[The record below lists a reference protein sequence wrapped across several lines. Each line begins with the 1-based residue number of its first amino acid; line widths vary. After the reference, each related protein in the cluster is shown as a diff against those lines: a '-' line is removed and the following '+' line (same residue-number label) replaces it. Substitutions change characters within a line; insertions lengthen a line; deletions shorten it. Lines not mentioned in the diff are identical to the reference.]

1 MNSGTP
7 RSSDDKYYRAL
18 FENSTDVVLLTVPD
32 GTIVAA
38 NPVACRMFGM
48 SKKEICD
55 AGREGLIDHTDP
67 NHQKFLEEL
76 KTTGKAGGELIYRRK
91 DGSKIIGAATS
102 VIFEGGARAFVIIRD
117 ITQEKK
123 AEKALRES
131 EAKYRCIVDTANEGI
146 WMIGPDTLTTSV
158 NTRMAEM
165 LGVTPEE
172 MIGHPV
178 TDFMF
183 EEDVPDHLKKMENR
197 RKGMLEHYERR
208 YRHKDGQTV
217 WTLASATPIFDA
229 EHLFKGSFAMFTDIT
244 ERKRAEQE
252 RRKSE
257 EKFSIIFQATP
268 DLIAITRASDGTILE
283 VNEAFTRL
291 LGYSRA
297 EAIGKSTK
305 ELSIWADPA
314 DRARWMA
321 ALEATGQVN
330 EFETTLRCRD
340 GSLITCVST
349 ARPLDFGGEKCVL
362 SVVRDITQR
371 KRSEEELQLTQFCVD
386 KASLALYQLTEEGDI
401 WNVNECACQS
411 LGYSMEEL
419 RSMTVFDI
427 DPDCAREVF
436 NDLATKLFDCGSI
449 TFERVH
455 RRKDG
460 TTFPVEITSNAVE
473 FRGRM
478 FGINFVKDITER
490 KRAEQEIARLASFPM
505 LNPQPI
511 TEVDL
516 DGRVSF
522 VNPAARLLFPD
533 LELQESRHPWLA
545 DWEQLVSFCRD
556 KGTNPDDREVAVAG
570 HWYYQ
575 CMHYV
580 SQDKRLRIYGIDIT
594 TRKLAEKA
602 LRLAHDELEKR
613 VAERTEQLQKTA
625 EELRES
631 EERFALAIQASNDGI
646 WDLNLETGEAY
657 RSPRWKSIL
666 GYEGD
671 EISGNFK
678 EWESRVHPDDLQ
690 RVMNAGK
697 ACEEGRIPEFVQEY
711 RLRHKD
717 GSDRWV
723 FNRGACLRDSHG
735 KPYRMV
741 GAITDITERK
751 KLEQQLLLSQKME
764 SIGVLAGGVAHDF
777 NNLLTAISGY
787 GQILLET
794 IPEDDE
800 LSLDNIRNVLKAADR
815 AAELTRGLLAFSRKQ
830 TINPKPVHIDS
841 LIGNA
846 GKLIQRIIGEDIEF
860 GSNFPD
866 KNLLVMADAGQIE
879 QVLMNLATNS
889 RDAMPDG
896 GHLCITA
903 RQAIVEDGSEKLF
916 DLLSPGK
923 YALISVSDTGI
934 GIEKESLGKVFEPFY
949 TTKGVGEGTGL
960 GLSMVHG
967 IIKQHNGSV
976 LVDSEPGKG
985 TQVDIYLPLIEGH
998 AEVEK
1003 SKPVAPPAA
1012 GKETVL
1018 FVEDEEIVRVFM
1030 QKMLERAG
1038 YRVIVAD
1045 NGEDGVE
1052 RFREN
1057 ADISLVLSD
1066 MVMPRKN
1073 GRQMLDE
1080 IRRMKPGTKAVFMSG
1095 YTADIMQDKGML
1107 DDVTEFI
1114 TKPVKKDD
1122 LLRKMRELLD
1132 KD

>member
-7 RSSDDKYYRAL
+7 RLSEDKYYRAF
-18 FENSTDVVLLTVPD
+18 FENSLDVVFLTAPD

-38 NPVACRMFGM
+38 NPAACRMFGM
-48 SKKEICD
+48 SEMEICA
-55 AGREGLIDHTDP
+55 AGREGIIDHTDP
-67 NHQKFLEEL
+67 NHQKFLEER
-76 KTTGKAGGELIYRRK
+76 KSTGKARGELIYRRK
-91 DGSKIIGAATS
+91 DGSKFIGDATS
-102 VIFEGGARAFVIIRD
+102 VILEGGASAFVIVR
-117 ITQEKK
+117 
-123 AEKALRES
+123 
-131 EAKYRCIVDTANEGI
+131 
-146 WMIGPDTLTTSV
+146 
-158 NTRMAEM
+158 
-165 LGVTPEE
+165 
-172 MIGHPV
+172 
-178 TDFMF
+178 
-183 EEDVPDHLKKMENR
+183 
-197 RKGMLEHYERR
+197 
-208 YRHKDGQTV
+208 
-217 WTLASATPIFDA
+217 
-229 EHLFKGSFAMFTDIT
+229 DIT
-244 ERKRAEQE
+244 ERKRAEEE
-252 RRKSE
+252 RGKSE
-257 EKFSIIFQATP
+257 ENFSIIFQTTP

-283 VNEAFTRL
+283 VNEAFSRL

-297 EAIGKSTK
+297 EAICKSTK

-314 DRARWMA
+314 DRARWIA
-321 ALEATGQVN
+321 ALKVTGHVN
-330 EFETTLRCRD
+330 EFETTLRCKD

-349 ARPLDFGGEKCVL
+349 ARPLDFGGENCIL
-362 SVVRDITQR
+362 SVVRDITER
-371 KRSEEELQLTQFCVD
+371 KLAEEELLLTQHCVD
-386 KASLALYQLTEEGDI
+386 KASIAIHRVLRDGRISHA
-401 WNVNECACQS
+401 NEQMCRN
-411 LGYSMEEL
+411 LGYTRAEL
-419 RSMTVFDI
+419 DAMTLYDI
-427 DPDCAREVF
+427 DPEFTPKNMEDVTRQV
-436 NDLATKLFDCGSI
+436 LANGSC
-449 TFERVH
+449 TFESLH

-460 TTFPVEITSNAVE
+460 TTFPVEVTTNHWDFHGQQI
-473 FRGRM
+473 RM
-478 FGINFVKDITER
+478 AFVQDITER

-511 TEVDL
+511 MEVDM

-522 VNPAARLLFPD
+522 VNPAGRRLFPD
-533 LELQESRHPWLA
+533 LELQGSRHPWLA
-545 DWEQLVSFCRD
+545 NWEQIVSFCRD
-556 KGTNPDDREVAVAG
+556 KGTAPDDREVAVAG
-570 HWYYQ
+570 SWYYQ
-575 CMHYV
+575 SMYYV
-580 SQDKRLRIYGIDIT
+580 PQEERLRIYGIDIT
-594 TRKLAEKA
+594 TRKLAEEA

-613 VAERTEQLQKTA
+613 VAERTEQLKKTA
-625 EELRES
+625 EELRAS
-631 EERFALAIQASNDGI
+631 EERYALAIQASNDGI
-646 WDLNLETGEAY
+646 WDLNLETGVAY
-657 RSPRWKSIL
+657 HSPRWKSIL

-671 EISGNFK
+671 EISDNIR
-678 EWESRVHPDDLQ
+678 EWESRIHPDDYR
-690 RVMNAGK
+690 RVMEAGK
-697 ACEEGRIPEFVQEY
+697 AYDEGRIPEYVQEY

-717 GSDRWV
+717 GNYRWV
-723 FNRGACLRDSHG
+723 LSRGICVRDSNE
-735 KPYRMV
+735 KPYRLV

-751 KLEQQLLLSQKME
+751 KLEQQLLQSQKME
-764 SIGVLAGGVAHDF
+764 SIGILAGGVAHDF

-1003 SKPVAPPAA
+1003 SKPVAPHAA

-1038 YRVIVAD
+1038 YRVILAD

-1057 ADISLVLSD
+1057 DDISLVLSD
-1066 MVMPRKN
+1066 VVMPRKN

-1080 IRRMKPGTKAVFMSG
+1080 IRRMKPGIKAVFISG
-1095 YTADIMQDKGML
+1095 YAEDYMHDKGIL

-1114 TKPVKKDD
+1114 TKPIKKDD
-1122 LLRKMRELLD
+1122 LLRKVRELLD